1 MASSKFYAVAIGRVP
16 GIYTN
21 WPDAQSQVSGFEG
34 AKYKSFTTREEA
46 ETWRK
51 NPTYNQVVRKRCKV
65 KEAPTTKP
73 APRPK
78 PDGKLLQI
86 FSDGGAI
93 GNPGPGGYGVVIVD
107 GKERTE
113 LQGGYGYTTN
123 NRMELMGCI
132 KALEHIGPTKRP
144 LVVTTDSSYVVNGIS
159 KGWAEGWRKKGWI
172 KSDGKPAVNTD
183 LWAKLLDLCAT
194 LSVRFQWVKGHAGH
208 PENERCDTLANTTA
222 RSGKNL
228 DLDVGYVR
236 SL

>member
-1 MASSKFYAVAIGRVP
+1 MKFYAVAVGRVP

-34 AKYKSFTTREEA
+34 AMYKSFTTREEA
-46 ETWRK
+46 KTWCK
-51 NPTYNQVVRKRCKV
+51 NPTYTPVVRKRCKA
-65 KEAPTTKP
+65 KEAPAKAAP
-73 APRPK
+73 PPRPK
-78 PDGKLLQI
+78 GAGKLFQI

-107 GKERTE
+107 DKKRTE
-113 LQGGYGYTTN
+113 LKGGYGYTTN

-132 KALEHIGPTKRP
+132 KALEHIGATKRP
-144 LVVTTDSSYVVNGIS
+144 LILTTDSAYVVNGIS
-159 KGWAEGWRKKGWI
+159 KGWAEGWRQRGWT

-183 LWAKLLDLCAT
+183 LWAKLLDLCAP
-194 LSVRFQWVKGHAGH
+194 LAIRFQWVKGHAGH

-222 RSGKNL
+222 RNGKNL
-228 DLDVGYVR
+228 ELDVGYVK